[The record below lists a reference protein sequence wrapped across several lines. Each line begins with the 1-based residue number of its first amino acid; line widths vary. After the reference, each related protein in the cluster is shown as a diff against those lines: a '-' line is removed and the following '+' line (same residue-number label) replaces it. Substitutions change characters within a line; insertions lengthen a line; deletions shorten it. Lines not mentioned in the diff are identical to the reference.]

1 MPQGKQTRLRRQGG
15 ARASPGKRYYALHND
30 PHRTVRNAMTIS
42 ILSLHTYP
50 VKSCA
55 GIAHT
60 QIRISQSGLLF
71 DRQWVIVDG
80 NGVFMTQRQHA
91 RMALIQPAL
100 QNGDLTLSAPGM
112 PDIMVSWL
120 IDTAEPAQIPVR
132 IWAADTLGFDEGD
145 AVAGWLTG
153 FLGLPC
159 RLLRVH
165 PEAERIASL
174 EHVQKW
180 RLKHGDL
187 LPDFPARHRF
197 GFADGF
203 PFLITNQGSLDELN
217 RRLEAKGQAP
227 VPMNRFRPNIVL
239 QGLEAYEE
247 DYLAGVKVGQFTFA
261 LVKRCAR
268 CPIPNIDQAT
278 AATASEP
285 GLTLA
290 EHRQFPEG
298 VLFGVNAVVA
308 GANAGASLRV
318 GDQAEPEFDL

>member
-1 MPQGKQTRLRRQGG
+1 
-15 ARASPGKRYYALHND
+15 
-30 PHRTVRNAMTIS
+30 MTIS

-55 GIAHT
+55 GITHT
-60 QIRISQSGLLF
+60 QSPISQGGLPF
-71 DRQWVIVDG
+71 DRQWVIVNG
-80 NGVFMTQRQHA
+80 NGVFLTQRQHA
-91 RMALIQPAL
+91 KMALIQPAL
-100 QNGDLTLSAPGM
+100 HNGDLTLSSPGM
-112 PDIMVSWL
+112 PDVLVPWL
-120 IDTAEPAQIPVR
+120 TDTAEPTQVPVR

-145 AVAGWLTG
+145 TVANWLTR

-165 PEAERIASL
+165 PEAQRYASL
-174 EHVQKW
+174 EHVQNW
-180 RLKHGDL
+180 RAKHSDL
-187 LPDFPARHRF
+187 IPNFPVQHRF

-217 RRLEAKGQAP
+217 RLLQAKGQAP

-239 QGLEAYEE
+239 QGLDAYEE
-247 DYLAGVKVGQFTFA
+247 DYLASLTVGLSTFA

-278 AATASEP
+278 ALSANEP

-308 GANAGASLRV
+308 CESAGATLQV
-318 GDQAEPEFDL
+318 GELAKAEFDL